1 MFLPSSFVF
10 RFLLLTALLFPLG
23 CANKVANPRHAL
35 STLVFAGNAALQSGP
50 MLGYADLR
58 EVLVWVQAKGPVP
71 AVLRYWEAGKPET
84 MRTLETVTPQART
97 AYTMKWAVGNLEPGR
112 TYQYEILFD
121 GIPIVRPY
129 PLTFTTQPIWRWRT
143 DPPTFSV
150 ATGSCAYINE
160 TEYDRPGT
168 PYGSDYQ
175 IFGHIA
181 AQKPNLMLWLG
192 DNVYYREPDWSTRS
206 GMLHRYTHDRST
218 PELQSLLAATSHY
231 AIWDDHD
238 YGPNDSDGTWIHKET
253 AAEVFEAFWGNPT
266 YGIPGSKG
274 CTTFFQYNDI
284 DFFLL
289 DNRYYRAPNECGT
302 CPRTALGQAQ
312 TDWLLA
318 ALAASQAPFKMVAI
332 GGQMLT
338 TNDNSETHWHFF
350 KEERDAI
357 LEHIEKEKIKGVIFL
372 TGDQHFTELS
382 RYKNRVG
389 NWVYDLTTSAF
400 TSGSFK
406 NAATLAPNANRV
418 EGTVTDEHNF
428 SIMQFSGP
436 RKERRL
442 EIKVFDAK
450 GALRWTRTILPD
462 GELQ

>member
-181 AQKPNLMLWLG
+181 AQKPNLM
-192 DNVYYREPDWSTRS
+192 
-206 GMLHRYTHDRST
+206 
-218 PELQSLLAATSHY
+218 
-231 AIWDDHD
+231 
-238 YGPNDSDGTWIHKET
+238 
-253 AAEVFEAFWGNPT
+253 
-266 YGIPGSKG
+266 
-274 CTTFFQYNDI
+274 
-284 DFFLL
+284 
-289 DNRYYRAPNECGT
+289 
-302 CPRTALGQAQ
+302 
-312 TDWLLA
+312 
-318 ALAASQAPFKMVAI
+318 
-332 GGQMLT
+332 
-338 TNDNSETHWHFF
+338 
-350 KEERDAI
+350 
-357 LEHIEKEKIKGVIFL
+357 
-372 TGDQHFTELS
+372 
-382 RYKNRVG
+382 
-389 NWVYDLTTSAF
+389 
-400 TSGSFK
+400 
-406 NAATLAPNANRV
+406 
-418 EGTVTDEHNF
+418 
-428 SIMQFSGP
+428 
-436 RKERRL
+436 
-442 EIKVFDAK
+442 
-450 GALRWTRTILPD
+450 
-462 GELQ
+462 